1 MLFLFHFM
9 VSNLDFEIISNLFLF
24 WEYQQFLQS
33 ATADLLKI
41 IWKSQDQKVKDLK
54 SGVSQ

>member
-1 MLFLFHFM
+1 MHFLFHFM
-9 VSNLDFEIISNLFLF
+9 VSNLDFEIMSNLFLF
-24 WEYQQFLQS
+24 REYQQFLQS
-33 ATADLLKI
+33 ATADLLNI